1 MLNRCDIRKEAYYYI
16 CQRLSKLLALSSAA
30 NDGSVISLEELRLLK
45 EGMADP
51 SPEMV
56 ALVKRLAGSLISDA
70 EIDAHLVIPFRDD
83 P

>member
-16 CQRLSKLLALSSAA
+16 CQRLSKILALSSAA
-30 NDGSVISLEELRLLK
+30 NDGSVISREELRLLK

-56 ALVKRLAGSLISDA
+56 ALVKRLFGSIVSEA
-70 EIDAHLVIPFRDD
+70 EIDAHLVTPFRDA

>member
-1 MLNRCDIRKEAYYYI
+1 MLNRCDIRKEAYCYI
-16 CQRLSKLLALSSAA
+16 CQRLSKLLTLSNAA

-56 ALVKRLAGSLISDA
+56 ALVKRLVGSIVGDA
-70 EIDAHLVIPFRDD
+70 EIDAHLVTPFRDD

>member
-1 MLNRCDIRKEAYYYI
+1 MLNRCDTRKEAYHYI

-51 SPEMV
+51 STETV
-56 ALVKRLAGSLISDA
+56 ALVKRLFGSIVGDA
-70 EIDAHLVIPFRDD
+70 EIDAYLVTPFRDA